1 MFLWGGW
8 FVLPNFFGISE
19 QRLSPTDQL
28 PDGTRV
34 LATDAMAELS
44 AENCFTRNT
53 EYDASPPRWMKRQSS
68 EPELQKEK
76 PAHPFP
82 DLETLPGLVKLEQVL
97 SDKGSL
103 RHHCAATRIARNWFL
118 TANHCVRMRGT
129 TGKVFDMIVIAA
141 QEDVAQPEA
150 VVVPVK
156 FAVCHRAWFSE
167 TGKFDDDVALLF
179 VEDVALLSETRIADL
194 DTASRPIPVRYFS
207 EAYFAGWSKNGN
219 NHFLQGAPLDISELG
234 ETLVLADNHGQL
246 SPCVGDSG
254 GPLYVP
260 YKGKPRLAGV
270 LSSVTQ
276 DQCPPY
282 DRAFY
287 IRVRTFEHWIS
298 RVMRN
303 CYQKGQFVC
312 LGQATTEN
320 NS

>member
-1 MFLWGGW
+1 MARLIWVICGFVLGASLGMFLWGGW

-19 QRLSPTDQL
+19 QRLSPTDKL

-53 EYDASPPRWMKRQSS
+53 EYDASPPRWMKRQSPES
-68 EPELQKEK
+68 ELLKEK

-82 DLETLPGLVKLEQVL
+82 DLETLPGLLKLEQVL

-141 QEDVAQPEA
+141 QEDVA
-150 VVVPVK
+150 
-156 FAVCHRAWFSE
+156 
-167 TGKFDDDVALLF
+167 LLF

-194 DTASRPIPVRYFS
+194 DTDSRPIPVRYFS

-219 NHFLQGAPLDISELG
+219 NRFLQGAPLDISELG
-234 ETLVLADNHGQL
+234 ETLVLADNHGRL

-260 YKGKPRLAGV
+260 YKGKPWLAGV
-270 LSSVTQ
+270 LSSVTR

-287 IRVRTFEHWIS
+287 VRVKTFEHWIS

-312 LGQATTEN
+312 LRQATTEN